1 MSEMMHPAFWLAAL
15 QIMGINILLSGD
27 NAVVIALAVR
37 ALPPKERFWGMVL
50 GAGCAAVLLILFTGV
65 VATLMQLPYLKL
77 AGGLALFWVAI
88 KLVSPQPHDAEDTPE
103 AVEDL
108 WRAVRVVVVANIV
121 MSLDNVIAVAAAAKG
136 NYFLLGLGLAVSIPV
151 VIAGSALFLAI
162 IERFPIVVWGGGA
175 LLGWIAGG
183 LLPEDPIIAEH
194 FSEAT
199 ADTLEI
205 VCGIAGAIIVVL
217 VGLYLVKSRRMR
229 KEPAEAATPVRDN
242 EMNRAVRSVGSAVRI
257 GATACPHDCPSTCA
271 LEVEL
276 LDERTIGRI
285 HGAKDN
291 DYTAGVI
298 CAKVAR
304 YAEREHHAR
313 RLLHPLRRTGA
324 KGSGQYERISWDD
337 ALDLVAEKFLQTE
350 QRYGA
355 ESVWPYYYA
364 GTMGLVMR
372 DGINRLRHVK
382 KYSGFHSTI
391 CVNPAYAGFAAGVGR
406 IAGVDPREMAKSD

>member
-1 MSEMMHPAFWLAAL
+1 MTEVMRPAFWLAAV

-50 GAGCAAVLLILFTGV
+50 GAGAAAVLLILFTGI

-77 AGGLALFWVAI
+77 AGGLALFWVAV
-88 KLVSPQPHDAEDTPE
+88 KLVTPQAHDAEDTPE

-183 LLPEDPIIAEH
+183 LLPEDPVIAQY

-199 ADTLEI
+199 AETLDI
-205 VCGIAGAIIVVL
+205 VCGIAGAIFVVMM
-217 VGLYLVKSRRMR
+217 GMYLVKSRRLR
-229 KEPAEAATPVRDN
+229 EEPV
-242 EMNRAVRSVGSAVRI
+242 
-257 GATACPHDCPSTCA
+257 
-271 LEVEL
+271 
-276 LDERTIGRI
+276 
-285 HGAKDN
+285 
-291 DYTAGVI
+291 
-298 CAKVAR
+298 
-304 YAEREHHAR
+304 
-313 RLLHPLRRTGA
+313 
-324 KGSGQYERISWDD
+324 
-337 ALDLVAEKFLQTE
+337 
-350 QRYGA
+350 
-355 ESVWPYYYA
+355 
-364 GTMGLVMR
+364 
-372 DGINRLRHVK
+372 
-382 KYSGFHSTI
+382 
-391 CVNPAYAGFAAGVGR
+391 
-406 IAGVDPREMAKSD
+406 

>member
-1 MSEMMHPAFWLAAL
+1 MEALISEMMRPAFWLAAL

-50 GAGCAAVLLILFTGV
+50 GAGAAAVLLIVFTGI
-65 VATLMQLPYLKL
+65 VATLMKLPYLKL

-88 KLVSPQPHDAEDTPE
+88 KLVSPQAHDSEDTPE

-136 NYFLLGLGLAVSIPV
+136 NYLLLGLGLAVSIPV

-199 ADTLEI
+199 AETLEV
-205 VCGIAGAIIVVL
+205 VCGVAGAIIVVL
-217 VGLYLVKSRRMR
+217 VGMYMVKS
-229 KEPAEAATPVRDN
+229 
-242 EMNRAVRSVGSAVRI
+242 S
-257 GATACPHDCPSTCA
+257 
-271 LEVEL
+271 
-276 LDERTIGRI
+276 
-285 HGAKDN
+285 
-291 DYTAGVI
+291 
-298 CAKVAR
+298 
-304 YAEREHHAR
+304 
-313 RLLHPLRRTGA
+313 
-324 KGSGQYERISWDD
+324 
-337 ALDLVAEKFLQTE
+337 
-350 QRYGA
+350 
-355 ESVWPYYYA
+355 
-364 GTMGLVMR
+364 
-372 DGINRLRHVK
+372 RLREEE
-382 KYSGFHSTI
+382 
-391 CVNPAYAGFAAGVGR
+391 A
-406 IAGVDPREMAKSD
+406 

>member
-1 MSEMMHPAFWLAAL
+1 VDTLISEMMRAGFWLAAL

-50 GAGCAAVLLILFTGV
+50 GAGAAAILLIVFTGII
-65 VATLMQLPYLKL
+65 ATLMKLPYLKF

-88 KLVSPQPHDAEDTPE
+88 KLVSPQTHDAEDTPE

-136 NYFLLGLGLAVSIPV
+136 NYLLLGLGLAVSIPV

-162 IERFPIVVWGGGA
+162 IERFPVVVWGGGA

-199 ADTLEI
+199 AETLEV

-217 VGLYLVKSRRMR
+217 VGAYMVKS
-229 KEPAEAATPVRDN
+229 
-242 EMNRAVRSVGSAVRI
+242 S
-257 GATACPHDCPSTCA
+257 
-271 LEVEL
+271 
-276 LDERTIGRI
+276 
-285 HGAKDN
+285 
-291 DYTAGVI
+291 
-298 CAKVAR
+298 
-304 YAEREHHAR
+304 
-313 RLLHPLRRTGA
+313 
-324 KGSGQYERISWDD
+324 
-337 ALDLVAEKFLQTE
+337 
-350 QRYGA
+350 
-355 ESVWPYYYA
+355 
-364 GTMGLVMR
+364 
-372 DGINRLRHVK
+372 RLREEE
-382 KYSGFHSTI
+382 
-391 CVNPAYAGFAAGVGR
+391 A
-406 IAGVDPREMAKSD
+406 

>member
-1 MSEMMHPAFWLAAL
+1 VDALISEMMRPAFWLAAL

-50 GAGCAAVLLILFTGV
+50 GAGAAAVLLILFTGI

-77 AGGLALFWVAI
+77 AGGLALFWVAV
-88 KLVSPQPHDAEDTPE
+88 KLVTPQAHDSEDTPE

-183 LLPEDPIIAEH
+183 LLPEDPVVAQY

-199 ADTLEI
+199 ADTLDI
-205 VCGIAGAIIVVL
+205 VCGIAGAIFVVL
-217 VGLYLVKSRRMR
+217 MGLYLVKSRRLR
-229 KEPAEAATPVRDN
+229 EEPV
-242 EMNRAVRSVGSAVRI
+242 
-257 GATACPHDCPSTCA
+257 
-271 LEVEL
+271 
-276 LDERTIGRI
+276 
-285 HGAKDN
+285 
-291 DYTAGVI
+291 
-298 CAKVAR
+298 
-304 YAEREHHAR
+304 
-313 RLLHPLRRTGA
+313 
-324 KGSGQYERISWDD
+324 
-337 ALDLVAEKFLQTE
+337 
-350 QRYGA
+350 
-355 ESVWPYYYA
+355 
-364 GTMGLVMR
+364 
-372 DGINRLRHVK
+372 
-382 KYSGFHSTI
+382 
-391 CVNPAYAGFAAGVGR
+391 
-406 IAGVDPREMAKSD
+406 